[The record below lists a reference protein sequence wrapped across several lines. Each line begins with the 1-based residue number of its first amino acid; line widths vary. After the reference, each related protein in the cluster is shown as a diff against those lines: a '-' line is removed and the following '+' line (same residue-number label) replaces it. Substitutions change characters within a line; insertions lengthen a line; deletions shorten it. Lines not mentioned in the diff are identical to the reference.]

1 MSVVIPVYNEESL
14 IYDCCVK
21 LNSILNELDVKFEII
36 LVDDGSTDN
45 SWSEILKLSNELFR
59 VKILKQNNMGIG
71 GAFKSGINL
80 CSGEYIILW
89 PVDMILKKDV
99 FLNYLNFF
107 GKADIIVGY
116 RDKRIGYNF
125 LMKFNSKLYNIIVKF
140 IFGLELKDVNWISVY
155 KSSYMKSTKFMQSGI
170 PMLTEILV
178 KAKIKGLRFQ
188 EVKCQM
194 QPRET
199 GKASASK
206 FSVMIKTL
214 LNLLFLWLQIKFYK
228 IERS

>member
-45 SWSEILKLSNELFR
+45 SWSEILKLSNDLFG

-140 IFGLELKDVNWISVY
+140 LFGLELKDVNWISVY

-214 LNLLFLWLQIKFYK
+214 LNLLFLWFQIKFYK